1 MFSTQNNTYQAVL
14 ITDGNQKSYAVFT
27 FKCGTLNW
35 AGEAVIG
42 FNAGGDYYE
51 NHPLSGLSLSNAV
64 ACVHN
69 DSAWNNVIYNLVPD
83 PSMLTTDPTP
93 EPADTIGGSDVDVC
107 RVLKV
112 WSHFIVL
119 KMSSTIRTQRV
130 Y

>member
-42 FNAGGDYYE
+42 FNAGGDYYQ

-69 DSAWNNVIYNLVPD
+69 DSVWNNVIYNLVPH
-83 PSMLTTDPTP
+83 PSMLTMDPTP
-93 EPADTIGGSDVDVC
+93 EPADTIGG
-107 RVLKV
+107 
-112 WSHFIVL
+112 
-119 KMSSTIRTQRV
+119 
-130 Y
+130 